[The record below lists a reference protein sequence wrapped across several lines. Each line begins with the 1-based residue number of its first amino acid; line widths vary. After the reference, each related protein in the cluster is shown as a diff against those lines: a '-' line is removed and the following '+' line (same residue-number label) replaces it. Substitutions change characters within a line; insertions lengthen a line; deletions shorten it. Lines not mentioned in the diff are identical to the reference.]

1 MARRDAPGSTREE
14 SELTDFTDACRGR
27 KVLLVED
34 SPVISEATEM
44 MLADM
49 GCEIVGPAGTMAP
62 ALQLATDE
70 PLDAAVVD
78 INIRGGKAFAILTI
92 LEKREV
98 PFLLTSGYA
107 DWSMPEEWRGRPR
120 LTKPYGEDEMR
131 AAMAALLGGAPVQ
144 DGAATPVAS
153 GSQSAAD

>member
-1 MARRDAPGSTREE
+1 
-14 SELTDFTDACRGR
+14 
-27 KVLLVED
+27 
-34 SPVISEATEM
+34 M

-49 GCEIVGPAGTMAP
+49 GCEVVGPAGTMAP

-78 INIRGGKAFAILTI
+78 INIRGGKAFAILHI
-92 LEKREV
+92 LEGRDI

-120 LTKPYGEDEMR
+120 LAKPYGEAELR
-131 AAMAALLGGAPVQ
+131 GAMAALLRGAQ
-144 DGAATPVAS
+144 TDAGAAAS
-153 GSQSAAD
+153 